1 MSHPFFDA
9 VTFPHHRLDARELHK
24 SLYQT
29 LGSPAQIDLLY
40 RKCAEGL
47 MPLTPGAPPNVMWAE
62 ALDKLTAARAL
73 PKLFELVLADA
84 SLAAIH
90 SKVHAARDA
99 IDAVQQ
105 MFLRG
110 DTLFLDRVNFRDALD
125 RLRDAAGRE
134 RVLLIR
140 GGPRSGK
147 TWSKRMVEDVA
158 RESGAGTIYVAEG
171 LVIGVDDMVDHLFS
185 SLGKPDA
192 IPPRTT
198 TDDAWYKQVC
208 RKLLGVVQGSGTPRW
223 IIADDLGLVD
233 GAPRLDPQI
242 KAFFDQLAL
251 FMANEAHRAWLRLV
265 LIDYPPGKQPTLW
278 KNIDVLNDQ
287 TSEADVDAACVAE
300 YLLLWA
306 RGKGWSLARD
316 EAEKLASEVIAH
328 ADAQVAKG
336 PNEDDEPLVRLRIIH
351 DKVRKV
357 VKMLAPGA
365 P

>member
-1 MSHPFFDA
+1 MPHPFFDA
-9 VTFPHHRLDARELHK
+9 LKFPLHRLDARELHK
-24 SLYQT
+24 GLYET
-29 LGSPAQIDLLY
+29 VGSHAQIDLLY

-47 MPLTPGAPPNVMWAE
+47 MPLTPAPPHAMWVE
-62 ALDKLTAARAL
+62 ALDNLTAARAL
-73 PKLFELVLADA
+73 RQLFDLVLAGP

-105 MFLRG
+105 MYLRG

-192 IPPRTT
+192 VPPRTT

-208 RKLLGVVQGSGTPRW
+208 RRLLGVVQGSGTPRW

-233 GAPRLDPQI
+233 GAPRLDQQI

-251 FMANEAHRAWLRLV
+251 FMSNEAHWTWLRLV
-265 LIDYPPGKQPTLW
+265 LIDYPPGKRPTLW
-278 KNIDVLNDQ
+278 KNIDVLEDR
-287 TSEADVDAACVAE
+287 TSEADVSAAHVAE
-300 YLLLWA
+300 YLRGWA
-306 RGKGWSLARD
+306 SVKGRSLAHD
-316 EAEKLASEVIAH
+316 QADQLASEVIAH
-328 ADAQVAKG
+328 ADAVVAGG
-336 PNEDDEPLVRLRIIH
+336 PNEDDEPPVRLRIIH
-351 DKVRKV
+351 DKVREV
-357 VKMLAPGA
+357 VKMLARGA
-365 P
+365 A